1 MLWTIV
7 VFYIKVVLCL
17 TYLLKGARSNPHLED
32 TLLKL
37 RDLWDAI
44 SQVYRDRHLL
54 LSNTED
60 Y

>member
-7 VFYIKVVLCL
+7 VFYIKVVPCL

-44 SQVYRDRHLL
+44 SQMYRDRHLL
-54 LSNTED
+54 LIK